1 MRRPSNHTLTP
12 SPPPTFSSDLH
23 AGLGALSTHR
33 DATAVDVPSELLA
46 VVDAGGSPDEF
57 TSAVFRRG
65 NRANQ
70 LVKGKAAALTELRDA
85 LLENVNKAF
94 PAE

>member
-1 MRRPSNHTLTP
+1 M
-12 SPPPTFSSDLH
+12 D
-23 AGLGALSTHR
+23 G
-33 DATAVDVPSELLA
+33 
-46 VVDAGGSPDEF
+46 GGSPDEF

-85 LLENVNKAF
+85 LLENVKTAF